1 MISTYRFTRTE
12 EQGMLHVFVGAPVTN
27 AFVFYILSLSDGYE
41 KLVRAREEG
50 ISGNSDD
57 FDMFA
62 DDDGQAATKPSTAEN
77 NAVSEP
83 SSDATNSGTE
93 GKNIASITLASEMA
107 SLLLYFIF
115 NVFNRFYFSFQA
127 ELCKVTMCMMNLLG
141 MTFFPYT
148 FFLKLI

>member
-1 MISTYRFTRTE
+1 MLTRFT
-12 EQGMLHVFVGAPVTN
+12 
-27 AFVFYILSLSDGYE
+27 ISLSDGYE

-50 ISGNSDD
+50 ISGNTDD

-62 DDDGQAATKPSTAEN
+62 DDDGQAATKLSTDEN

-83 SSDATNSGTE
+83 SSDAINSSTE
-93 GKNIASITLASEMA
+93 GKNIASITFASEMTI
-107 SLLLYFIF
+107 LLLYFIF

-127 ELCKVTMCMMNLLG
+127 ELCKVIMYMMNLLG

-148 FFLKLI
+148 FFENNLK